1 MRFYK
6 FLLTRILTYMLVVFI
21 GITTVFFVPRFLPS
35 DPVEAMIGQMTSKS
49 AFMEPEAIETLRKT
63 LNENFGLEGT
73 LAQQYFGFIKRVIFT
88 HDFGPSLAMYPTP
101 VSELIGRSLPWTM
114 GLLLTSTL
122 IAWLIGNTI
131 GLLAGFRKEK
141 TYSRV
146 LEGIAITL
154 YPIPYY
160 IFALVLIML
169 FAYIFPVF
177 PLTTNVQGQG
187 FSWTHIKDL
196 VYNSALPAL
205 SMILVG
211 TGWWVISMKTLSA
224 GIAEEDYVHFARLKG
239 LPESRTMLKYVMP
252 NAALPQ
258 ITTLALHIGTIFNG
272 ALVTEILFG
281 YPGVGMLI
289 YNGILQ
295 ADYNLIMGTITIS
308 IIAVA
313 TATFVVDLLYPFL
326 DPRIRY
332 R

>member
-1 MRFYK
+1 MEFYK
-6 FLLTRILTYMLVVFI
+6 FLLSRVLTFILVVFI

-49 AFMEPEAIETLRKT
+49 AFMDPVAIETLRKT
-63 LNENFGLEGT
+63 LNESFGLEGT
-73 LAQQYFGFIKRVIFT
+73 LGQQYFGFIKRVVFT

-114 GLLLTSTL
+114 GLLLTSTM
-122 IAWLIGNTI
+122 ISWFIGNLI

-141 TYSRV
+141 RYSKI

-169 FAYIFPVF
+169 FAYIIPIF
-177 PLTTNVQGQG
+177 PLTTNTLVEG
-187 FSWTHIKDL
+187 FTLVHIKNL
-196 VYNSALPAL
+196 IYNSTLPAL

-211 TGWWVISMKTLSA
+211 TGWWVISMKTLSS

-239 LPESRTMLKYVMP
+239 LQESRIMAGYVLP

-258 ITTLALHIGTIFNG
+258 ITMLALNIGTIFNG
-272 ALVTEILFG
+272 ALVTEILFS

-308 IIAVA
+308 IVAVA
-313 TATFVVDLLYPFL
+313 AATFVVDLLYPFL

-332 R
+332 K